1 MEHKKKLNFDIN
13 NFKKF
18 KDKIIYIVVDKQP
31 DNIQNLSEND
41 SKDKGGKN

>member
-1 MEHKKKLNFDIN
+1 MVQKKLKFDIN

-31 DNIQNLSEND
+31 KNI
-41 SKDKGGKN
+41 KI